1 MAGMRKAGVE
11 ISWTRTH
18 VVAVAR
24 AFAAGLE
31 NQCSPSSSENQAH
44 GCGLAH
50 DTCGR
55 ASCAQLHE

>member
-31 NQCSPSSSENQAH
+31 NQCSPS
-44 GCGLAH
+44 
-50 DTCGR
+50 
-55 ASCAQLHE
+55 